1 MIDKIVV
8 DENESPLLNFAINNG
23 AKINTSKD
31 KKVSRMVKHMLDDE
45 YVDPGACGK
54 CGHPLRLVR
63 PGKSQCPYCD
73 MERVLWMYQLEEMA
87 HEIIHKL
94 PWSQIVHF
102 VQPEDKDTDEI
113 RAALVCEIKRRM
125 E

>member
-8 DENESPLLNFAINNG
+8 DENESPLLSFAINNG

-45 YVDPGACGK
+45 YVDPGTCGK
-54 CGHPLRLVR
+54 CGHLLQLVR
-63 PGKSQCPYCD
+63 PGKTQCPYCD
-73 MERVLWMYQLEEMA
+73 MEEALWMYRLEEMA
-87 HEIIHKL
+87 HEMIHNL
-94 PWSQIVHF
+94 YWSQIVLAI
-102 VQPEDKDTDEI
+102 QTQGKDTDMI
-113 RAALVCEIKRRM
+113 RNDLVAEIKRRL